1 MKLVFILFDSLN
13 RHLLS
18 PYGGQINT
26 PNFKRLS
33 EKAQT
38 FNKHYAGSLPCMP
51 ARRDMHTGRL
61 SFLHRSW
68 GPLEPFDNSFPE
80 ILFKNNIYSHLVS
93 DHYHYW
99 EDGGLTYHNRYDS
112 YEFIRGQEGDAW
124 KAMVQPP
131 WERLREKY
139 DSNQLSTENR
149 NYFRNNIINREYLLT
164 DEDYPCVQCFNHGI
178 NFLENNYKADNWLL
192 QIETF
197 DPHEPFTAP
206 MRFRNN
212 YKTNWKG
219 GIRDWPKY
227 GRVEELE
234 DEYNEL
240 RSNYFALLELCD
252 EQLGRVL
259 DYFDQNDLWNDTG
272 LVVTTDH
279 GFLLGEHDFW
289 AKNRMNMYQEIVNI
303 PFFLYHPNQNHLK
316 ECNSLTQTIDICPT
330 ILDFFGADPPLECQ
344 GQSLLRVDADG
355 FNHREALIYGYFG
368 GAVNVTNGEY
378 TYHRYPFDL
387 MQQEIFQ
394 YTLMPTHIRQHF
406 SVDELQHAM
415 LNEPFDFS
423 KGVPLLKVPVVHR
436 SPIHKYYGPGCM
448 IENETR
454 LYNIV
459 DDPKQQ
465 MIIDDPKT
473 ESMMTE
479 YISQLMKWNHAPPE
493 AFTRL
498 QI

>member
-38 FNKHYAGSLPCMP
+38 FNKHYVGSLPCMP

-80 ILFKNNIYSHLVS
+80 ILFKNNVYSHLVS

-131 WERLREKY
+131 WERLKEKY
-139 DSNQLSTENR
+139 DTNQLSTENR

-164 DEDYPCVQCFNHGI
+164 DEYYPCVQCFSHGI
-178 NFLENNYKADNWLL
+178 EFLENNHEADNWLL

-219 GIRDWPKY
+219 GITEWPKY
-227 GRVEELE
+227 GRVEELGA
-234 DEYNEL
+234 EYNE
-240 RSNYFALLELCD
+240 
-252 EQLGRVL
+252 
-259 DYFDQNDLWNDTG
+259 
-272 LVVTTDH
+272 
-279 GFLLGEHDFW
+279 
-289 AKNRMNMYQEIVNI
+289 
-303 PFFLYHPNQNHLK
+303 
-316 ECNSLTQTIDICPT
+316 
-330 ILDFFGADPPLECQ
+330 
-344 GQSLLRVDADG
+344 
-355 FNHREALIYGYFG
+355 
-368 GAVNVTNGEY
+368 
-378 TYHRYPFDL
+378 
-387 MQQEIFQ
+387 
-394 YTLMPTHIRQHF
+394 
-406 SVDELQHAM
+406 
-415 LNEPFDFS
+415 
-423 KGVPLLKVPVVHR
+423 
-436 SPIHKYYGPGCM
+436 
-448 IENETR
+448 
-454 LYNIV
+454 
-459 DDPKQQ
+459 
-465 MIIDDPKT
+465 
-473 ESMMTE
+473 
-479 YISQLMKWNHAPPE
+479 
-493 AFTRL
+493 
-498 QI
+498 

>member
-26 PNFKRLS
+26 PNFQRLS

-38 FNKHYAGSLPCMP
+38 FNKHYVGSLPCMP

-139 DSNQLSTENR
+139 DANQLSTENR

-178 NFLENNYKADNWLL
+178 DFLENNHEADNWLL

-219 GIRDWPKY
+219 EIRDWPKY

-259 DYFDQNDLWNDTG
+259 DYFDQNDLWADTG

-303 PFFLYHPNQNHLK
+303 PFFLYHPHQNQSQ

-330 ILDFFGADPPLECQ
+330 ILDFFGVDPPSECQ

-355 FNHREALIYGYFG
+355 FDHREALIYGYFG

-406 SVDELQHAM
+406 SVDELQHAK

-423 KGVPLLKVPVVHR
+423 KGVPLLKVPVVQR
-436 SPIHKYYGPGCM
+436 SPIHQYYGPGCM
-448 IENETR
+448 IENDTR
-454 LYNIV
+454 LYNI
-459 DDPKQQ
+459 
-465 MIIDDPKT
+465 IDDPRQQAIVKDSKT

-479 YISQLMKWNHAPPE
+479 YISQLMKWNQAPPE

>member
-1 MKLVFILFDSLN
+1 
-13 RHLLS
+13 
-18 PYGGQINT
+18 
-26 PNFKRLS
+26 
-33 EKAQT
+33 
-38 FNKHYAGSLPCMP
+38 
-51 ARRDMHTGRL
+51 
-61 SFLHRSW
+61 
-68 GPLEPFDNSFPE
+68 
-80 ILFKNNIYSHLVS
+80 
-93 DHYHYW
+93 
-99 EDGGLTYHNRYDS
+99 
-112 YEFIRGQEGDAW
+112 
-124 KAMVQPP
+124 
-131 WERLREKY
+131 
-139 DSNQLSTENR
+139 
-149 NYFRNNIINREYLLT
+149 
-164 DEDYPCVQCFNHGI
+164 
-178 NFLENNYKADNWLL
+178 
-192 QIETF
+192 
-197 DPHEPFTAP
+197 

-259 DYFDQNDLWNDTG
+259 DYFDQNDLWADTG

-303 PFFLYHPNQNHLK
+303 PLFLYHPNQNQSQ

-330 ILDFFGADPPLECQ
+330 ILDFFGVDPPSECQ

-355 FNHREALIYGYFG
+355 FDHREALIYGYFG

-406 SVDELQHAM
+406 SVDELQHAK

-423 KGVPLLKVPVVHR
+423 KGVPLLKVPVVQR
-436 SPIHKYYGPGCM
+436 SPIHQYYGPGCM
-448 IENETR
+448 IENDTR
-454 LYNIV
+454 LYNII

-465 MIIDDPKT
+465 TMVKASKA

-479 YISQLMKWNHAPPE
+479 YISQLMKWNQAPPE

>member
-1 MKLVFILFDSLN
+1 
-13 RHLLS
+13 
-18 PYGGQINT
+18 
-26 PNFKRLS
+26 
-33 EKAQT
+33 
-38 FNKHYAGSLPCMP
+38 
-51 ARRDMHTGRL
+51 
-61 SFLHRSW
+61 
-68 GPLEPFDNSFPE
+68 
-80 ILFKNNIYSHLVS
+80 
-93 DHYHYW
+93 
-99 EDGGLTYHNRYDS
+99 
-112 YEFIRGQEGDAW
+112 
-124 KAMVQPP
+124 
-131 WERLREKY
+131 
-139 DSNQLSTENR
+139 
-149 NYFRNNIINREYLLT
+149 
-164 DEDYPCVQCFNHGI
+164 
-178 NFLENNYKADNWLL
+178 
-192 QIETF
+192 
-197 DPHEPFTAP
+197 

-227 GRVEELE
+227 GKVEELE

-259 DYFDQNDLWNDTG
+259 DHFDQNDLWSDTG

-303 PFFLYHPNQNHLK
+303 PFFLYHPNQNQSE

-330 ILDFFGADPPLECQ
+330 ILDFFGVDQPLECQ
-344 GQSLLRVDADG
+344 GQSLLRVDAAS

-406 SVDELQHAM
+406 SVDELQHAK
-415 LNEPFDFS
+415 LNDPFDFS
-423 KGVPLLKVPVVHR
+423 KGVPLLKVPVVQR
-436 SPIHKYYGPGCM
+436 SPIHQYYGPGCM
-448 IENETR
+448 IENDTR
-454 LYNIV
+454 LYNII

-465 MIIDDPKT
+465 KMINDPKT

-479 YISQLMKWNHAPPE
+479 YISQLMKWNQAPPE